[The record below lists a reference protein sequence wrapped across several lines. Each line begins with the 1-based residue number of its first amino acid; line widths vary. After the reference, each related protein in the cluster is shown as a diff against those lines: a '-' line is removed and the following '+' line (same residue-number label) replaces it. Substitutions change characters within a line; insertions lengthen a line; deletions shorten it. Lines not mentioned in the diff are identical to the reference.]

1 MMCSLVIRV
10 SHIHLD
16 TIYAGPSRV
25 KPLHCALAL
34 SGGKSDSEMF
44 TCCTLETSL
53 KKKKDFRFVVSRVSD
68 MCINSE
74 VK

>member
-10 SHIHLD
+10 SLIHLD

-53 KKKKDFRFVVSRVSD
+53 KKKDVRFVVSRVSD
-68 MCINSE
+68 MCINA
-74 VK
+74 KIK